1 MTRDRILLFVLA
13 IAVMVAFPG
22 PVTGQGRASISGRI
36 VDQETEDPVGD
47 AEVRLLGLLGEQVTN
62 EGGVFRFQNLGP
74 GTYRLEIKHL
84 AYGIHTRTVE
94 VEENASV
101 SLQIGISQ
109 AAIELEPLNVEV
121 FSADEL
127 RRRASGIRMG
137 EVTREQLDQAAL
149 SSTPLGDV
157 LTRYVPS
164 VRALRDEAMV
174 GSPVCIEFRGARF
187 GSFDGFCRSPAVY
200 LDGIPLNDPLI
211 LYDALPLEDIERME
225 VVPPAEAGV
234 RFGSGALWGALVI
247 ETRRPGIPAQNQ
259 VPDLRLRPSSIA
271 RFDWGQEPA
280 PHNWKKAFAYS
291 LIGNALGLAVG
302 VAIADQCI
310 EIVAPSYDKV
320 STKCAPWP
328 TMGSAIAG
336 VSFPAAG
343 AAFGAR
349 LGGRTDMS
357 QGSFLPAAVAGVMAL
372 IPGYALQMSSAR
384 SDFERLDFIGKVI
397 LTVGVPA
404 AITFTDR
411 LFRKL
416 RPDHT
421 SDLGDPG
428 FR

>member
-1 MTRDRILLFVLA
+1 L
-13 IAVMVAFPG
+13 
-22 PVTGQGRASISGRI
+22 
-36 VDQETEDPVGD
+36 
-47 AEVRLLGLLGEQVTN
+47 
-62 EGGVFRFQNLGP
+62 
-74 GTYRLEIKHL
+74 
-84 AYGIHTRTVE
+84 
-94 VEENASV
+94 
-101 SLQIGISQ
+101 
-109 AAIELEPLNVEV
+109 
-121 FSADEL
+121 
-127 RRRASGIRMG
+127 
-137 EVTREQLDQAAL
+137 
-149 SSTPLGDV
+149 
-157 LTRYVPS
+157 
-164 VRALRDEAMV
+164 V

-200 LDGIPLNDPLI
+200 LDGVPLNDPLI

-247 ETRRPGIPAQNQ
+247 ETRRPGIPARNQ
-259 VPDLRLRPSSIA
+259 VPDLRLRPSTIA
-271 RFDWGQEPA
+271 RFDWDQEPA
-280 PHNWKKAFAYS
+280 PHNWKKTFLYS
-291 LIGNALGLAVG
+291 FIGNALGLAAG

-328 TMGSAIAG
+328 TMGSAVAG
-336 VSFPAAG
+336 LSFPAAG

-349 LGGRTDMS
+349 LGGRTNMS
-357 QGSFLPAAVAGVMAL
+357 QGDFLPAAVAGVMAL

-416 RPDHT
+416 RPDRT
-421 SDLGDPG
+421 SDPGDLG